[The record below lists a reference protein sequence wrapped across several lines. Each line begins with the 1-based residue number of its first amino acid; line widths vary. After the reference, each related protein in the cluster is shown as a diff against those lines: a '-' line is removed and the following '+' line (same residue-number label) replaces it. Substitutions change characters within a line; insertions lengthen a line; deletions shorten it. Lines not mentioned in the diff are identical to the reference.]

1 MEKTLTLY
9 QWKMKLRVWRAW
21 RAVVWAEQKHRE
33 VGRAEQE
40 LRDENRQE
48 AKRDEFSGS

>member
-48 AKRDEFSGS
+48 AKIDEFSGS